1 MRMETPTA
9 TCACEA
15 YGLAS
20 AAKASTNRANN
31 LVVRTISR
39 TSQFNFLALG
49 LGCECSTQAG
59 SAKLTGL
66 VAFNP

>member
-15 YGLAS
+15 DGLAS

-39 TSQFNFLALG
+39 TLNSI
-49 LGCECSTQAG
+49 SDAG
-59 SAKLTGL
+59 ASVRML
-66 VAFNP
+66 NPGRKCKTDWTRSV